1 MNSRA
6 LDGPRLKIE
15 RANAHIPNVREHVIK
30 FLATNPWEM
39 FTEVGPGNAEEC
51 IKVRPTREA
60 PGEIAVI
67 CGEIIYDL
75 RSALDQ
81 LACALA
87 TQNGYADVRGTYFPF
102 AGSKDE
108 FEAASNRK
116 KTSKLS
122 PGAVSL
128 IDLLQPYK
136 GGNDLLWALNK
147 LGNTDKHQMLIP
159 MAAANLG
166 AQLQLTGR
174 PLGTMEHTFRAPKSW
189 QLLDPDA
196 TIFVYPAGMQLSGE
210 ITVLTD
216 ISFRGVAAV
225 AGQPVVAVLEQ
236 FASLTE
242 GIIRIFQERF
252 FEGEQSG
259 R

>member
-1 MNSRA
+1 MDSRS

-15 RANAHIPNVREHVIK
+15 RANAHISEVRERVVK
-30 FLATNPWEM
+30 FLAANPCEM
-39 FTEVGPGNAEEC
+39 FKDVGPGDAEEC
-51 IKVRPTREA
+51 FKVRATGET

-67 CGEIIYDL
+67 CGEIIYGL

-87 TQNGYADVRGTYFPF
+87 TQNGHSDVRGTYFPF
-102 AGSKDE
+102 AGSKEE
-108 FEAASNRK
+108 FEAPVNRK

-122 PGAVSL
+122 TAAVSL
-128 IDLLQPYK
+128 IDSLQPYK
-136 GGNDLLWALNK
+136 GGNDLLWALNT

-166 AQLQLTGR
+166 ARLQLAGR
-174 PLGTMEHTFRAPKSW
+174 PLGTMEHTFKVPKSW
-189 QLLDPDA
+189 QVLDPNA
-196 TIFVYPAGMQLSGE
+196 TIFIYPAGMQLSGE

-225 AGQPVVAVLEQ
+225 AGQPVVTVLEQ
-236 FASLTE
+236 LASLTE
-242 GIIRIFQERF
+242 GTIHIFQERF
-252 FEGEQSG
+252 FESSL
-259 R
+259 